1 MKNIIRVFNFLIV
14 VLSGVCLLSFAHPP
28 KSIYSITLKDLDG
41 KAIELARFQGKK
53 MVFIM
58 LSGKEPDS
66 VLTGLEAF
74 CQIHKDSAVV
84 IGVPSIEDGY
94 NETEKVTMK
103 QVFSTKCSHLMLTE
117 SMYTRKASA
126 GQSELMQWFT
136 HSDQNLH
143 FGYDVTGAGWKFFV
157 TETGELYAA
166 LGPHAQL
173 SSALIGR
180 VMDRRSKSSLPAHT
194 N

>member
-1 MKNIIRVFNFLIV
+1 MKNIIRLFNFLIV
-14 VLSGVCLLSFAHPP
+14 VLFGACLLSFALLP
-28 KSIYSITLKDLDG
+28 KSIYSIKLKDLEG
-41 KAIELARFQGKK
+41 RAIELAKFLGKK

-66 VLTGLEAF
+66 VLTGLDFF
-74 CQIHKDSAVV
+74 CQKHKDSAVV

-94 NETEKVTMK
+94 NETDKETMK
-103 QVFSTKCSHLMLTE
+103 QVFSIKCPHLVLTE

-136 HSDQNLH
+136 HTDQNLH
-143 FGYDVTGAGWKFFV
+143 FGYDVTGVGWKFFV
-157 TETGELYAA
+157 AETGELYAA
-166 LGPHAQL
+166 LGSHAQL
-173 SSALIGR
+173 SSALIER
-180 VMDRRSKSSLPAHT
+180 VMNRRSKSSLSAHT